1 LVADE
6 LRRAAGDMSE
16 VEIARAKAQMKA
28 GLLMGLESPFGR
40 CERMARAMAIFG
52 RVQSVEEMVAEI
64 DAVDV
69 AAARA
74 MAERMAGAGK
84 AALALYGPV
93 GDAPDLATL
102 TRRLA
107 A

>member
-1 LVADE
+1 
-6 LRRAAGDMSE
+6 
-16 VEIARAKAQMKA
+16 
-28 GLLMGLESPFGR
+28 
-40 CERMARAMAIFG
+40 MARAMAIFG
-52 RVQSVEEMVAEI
+52 RIQSVEEMVAEI

-69 AAARA
+69 ARARA
-74 MAERMAGAGK
+74 MAARMAGAGK

-93 GDAPDLATL
+93 EAAPDLATL